1 MKINKKQI
9 AYNRS
14 IRTQEIKYIVVHD
27 TGNPGKGANAEAHFT
42 YWNGGNRQSS
52 ADFVVDK
59 DQVLQINDYF
69 KYYTWHCGDG
79 SGKYGISNAN
89 SIGIEICINSDG
101 NYDIAWNKTVELTK
115 YLMNELG
122 LPVNRVVR
130 HYDASRKNCPATMSE
145 NNWAKWN
152 QFKSAIAAKQNLG
165 EGLTMEQYN
174 ELKKMI
180 EDLSAKSP
188 QSPMIYAWIDD
199 NMPAWAKSTIEKLY
213 NNGWIKGDEQGKLNL
228 DDHMLRVLV
237 ILDRAGAFDS
247 K

>member
-1 MKINKKQI
+1 MRINKKQI

-14 IRTQEIKYIVVHD
+14 IRTQEIKYIVIHD
-27 TGNPGKGANAEAHFT
+27 TGNPGKGANAESHFK

-101 NYDIAWNKTVELTK
+101 DYNVAWDKTVELTR
-115 YLMNELG
+115 YLMSELG
-122 LPVNRVVR
+122 IPANRVVR
-130 HYDASRKNCPATMSE
+130 HYDASRKNCPATMSA

-152 QFKSAIAAKQNLG
+152 LFKSAIINEQIQ
-165 EGLTMEQYN
+165 EVLTMGQYN
-174 ELKKMI
+174 ELKKRI
-180 EDLSAKSP
+180 DELSAKIP
-188 QSPMIYAWIDD
+188 EPTMIYAWID
-199 NMPAWAKSTIEKLY
+199 NMPDWAKPTVEKLY
-213 NNGWIKGDEQGKLNL
+213 NAGYLKGNEQGRLNL
-228 DDHMLRVLV
+228 DYNTLRILV
-237 ILDRAGAFDS
+237 VLDRAGAF
-247 K
+247 